1 MRLADGF
8 AYVGASHSLGIIGGK
23 NSHAMAEIGVK
34 FVQRRRGLVQPKF
47 GSWADFFLTQRRS
60 GAEKYS
66 VLHGFCRREEEWNE
80 GEGNFLFAFN
90 SCLDYNFHSFKT
102 SLSYKRRRNEKKIT
116 GIAWNLRVDWR
127 FF

>member
-1 MRLADGF
+1 MGAQARGKGAAWDECDACDAWDNVFRRVAWGLWAAMESALRLADGF

-66 VLHGFCRREEEWNE
+66 VLHGFCRREEELGMRE
-80 GEGNFLFAFN
+80 
-90 SCLDYNFHSFKT
+90 
-102 SLSYKRRRNEKKIT
+102 
-116 GIAWNLRVDWR
+116 
-127 FF
+127 

>member
-1 MRLADGF
+1 MAQRNTVCF
-8 AYVGASHSLGIIGGK
+8 MVFVGG
-23 NSHAMAEIGVK
+23 
-34 FVQRRRGLVQPKF
+34 RRVR
-47 GSWADFFLTQRRS
+47 
-60 GAEKYS
+60 
-66 VLHGFCRREEEWNE
+66 NE
-80 GEGNFLFAFN
+80 GVRGGDFLFAFN

>member
-1 MRLADGF
+1 MG
-8 AYVGASHSLGIIGGK
+8 
-23 NSHAMAEIGVK
+23 
-34 FVQRRRGLVQPKF
+34 
-47 GSWADFFLTQRRS
+47 DF
-60 GAEKYS
+60 
-66 VLHGFCRREEEWNE
+66 
-80 GEGNFLFAFN
+80 FLFAFN